1 MGKRSTL
8 TPALIVIV
16 GFLTLSPVLM
26 LVLGSFTEGLG
37 TIGSFTLSKY
47 AEAYSDPALA
57 EILGNTVVF
66 TFGSAAVA
74 TLLALFLSFVN
85 TRTDLPFKFA
95 FGLISVIPMMI
106 PHILFAISWVLLL
119 NPSNGILNR
128 YLVAAFGLESSPFD
142 IYTLKGMILVEGLLD
157 LPIAYLIIAP
167 AMGSFDIALEESS
180 KVSGAGTLRTL
191 ARVTLPVLRPAIL
204 ASLILVVVRC
214 LASFAVPSAIGMPGR
229 IYVLATHIYRIT
241 STGFSA
247 DYGKAAAV
255 GMSALAAS
263 ILLIYLYR
271 HLTRESE
278 RFVTVSGRGF
288 KPALIEL
295 KGSRFPL
302 MGVVGLLLFLL
313 IVLPV
318 AVLFYTSMVPY
329 VMTPSAKAFSL
340 MSWKHWIEVLEDPV
354 SLLSLKNSLT
364 LGLAGATLG
373 VILSVF
379 VSYVIVK
386 VRTRAAGILE
396 SLSFLS
402 FSFPG
407 IVIGVGFMWF
417 FVRTPLYATLWALL
431 IAYIATYLPYGIRPL
446 SSAFVQI
453 HSHLEESAKV
463 CGATPL
469 ATMRQIVIPLL
480 VPGILSGWILMA
492 TMFVRELT
500 VSVVL
505 SRPGS
510 EVLAVQI
517 LRFSEDGLW
526 GRLSALGI
534 MMIFISS
541 MMVVGATVLGKFL
554 LAKKAL
560 APAAVVP
567 QAPPPPAG

>member
-1 MGKRSTL
+1 MGKRSLL
-8 TPALIVIV
+8 TPSLIAVV
-16 GFLTLSPVLM
+16 GLLTISPVLM
-26 LVLGSFTEGLG
+26 LLFGSFTEGLG
-37 TIGSFTLSKY
+37 AFGAFTTSKY
-47 AEAYSDPALA
+47 VEAYTDPALA
-57 EILGNTVVF
+57 EILWNTVVF
-66 TFGSAAVA
+66 TLGSAAVA
-74 TLLALFLSFVN
+74 TLLALFLSYVN
-85 TRTDLPFKFA
+85 TRTDVPFKFF
-95 FGLISVIPMMI
+95 FGIISVIPMMI
-106 PHILFAISWVLLL
+106 PHILFASSWVLLL

-128 YLVAAFGLESSPFD
+128 YLIGALGLESAPFD

-180 KVSGAGTLRTL
+180 RVCGGSTLRTM

-204 ASLILVVVRC
+204 ASIILVIVRC
-214 LASFAVPSAIGMPGR
+214 LASFAVPSVIGMPGR
-229 IYVLATHIYRIT
+229 IYVLATHIYRMT

-255 GMSALAAS
+255 GMSALAAAV
-263 ILLIYLYR
+263 LLIYLYR
-271 HLTRESE
+271 WMTRESE
-278 RFVTVSGRGF
+278 RYVTVSGRGF

-295 KGSRFPL
+295 KGSRYPV
-302 MGVVGLLLFLL
+302 MGFVGLLSFVL

-318 AVLFYTSMVPY
+318 VVLFYTSMIPY

-340 MSWKHWIEVLEDPV
+340 MSWKNWTDVLKDPV

-364 LGLAGATLG
+364 LGVVGATLG
-373 VILSVF
+373 VILSIL

-386 VRTRAAGILE
+386 VRTTAAGILD

-417 FVRTPLYATLWALL
+417 FVRTPLYSTLTALL
-431 IAYIATYLPYGIRPL
+431 IGYIATYLPYGIRPL

-453 HSHLEESAKV
+453 HSHLEESSKV
-463 CGATPL
+463 CGAGPF
-469 ATMRQIVIPLL
+469 ATMRRIVVPLL
-480 VPGILSGWILMA
+480 IPGVVSAWVLMA

-500 VSVVL
+500 LSVVL

-517 LRFSEDGLW
+517 LKFSEDGMW
-526 GRLSALGI
+526 GKLSALGI
-534 MMIFISS
+534 MMIFISTAL
-541 MMVVGATVLGKFL
+541 VTTAVLLGKFF
-554 LAKKAL
+554 ARKGK
-560 APAAVVP
+560 PV
-567 QAPPPPAG
+567 